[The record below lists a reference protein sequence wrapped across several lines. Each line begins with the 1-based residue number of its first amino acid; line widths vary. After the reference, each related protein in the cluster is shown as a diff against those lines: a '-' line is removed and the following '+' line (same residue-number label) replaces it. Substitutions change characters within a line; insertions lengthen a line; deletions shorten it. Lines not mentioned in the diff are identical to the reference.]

1 MKGKIHIILDRH
13 VHKIDETIQN
23 QEEMARH
30 KALVFE
36 QIESFFEL
44 VQKKVEKRCEDLKSE
59 YLRIEA
65 REKRRLKYRQMKL
78 ERETKDLQDFS
89 KEFDDFF
96 ADFDTEMDFM
106 ANRCQFDYFWTEFK
120 QLEQTMKKATN
131 FFAVSEFKF
140 PNFNCLK
147 DEIDLIDQIGKVTD
161 NSDFSMP
168 LVAFNTH

>member
-1 MKGKIHIILDRH
+1 MTK
-13 VHKIDETIQN
+13 
-23 QEEMARH
+23 H
-30 KALVFE
+30 KALVFD
-36 QIESFFEL
+36 QIEQFFEL
-44 VQKKVEKRCEDLKSE
+44 VKKKVEKRSEDLKSE

-120 QLEQTMKKATN
+120 QLE
-131 FFAVSEFKF
+131 
-140 PNFNCLK
+140 
-147 DEIDLIDQIGKVTD
+147 
-161 NSDFSMP
+161 
-168 LVAFNTH
+168 